1 MLIQLKE
8 AKNPYNLPFI
18 FININE
24 RIVAAYFFRSIKV
37 PTYAETHGKAED
49 SPLPPLLMTMKIA
62 ARYDGL
68 IRRGKAFLS
77 KLIRTIP

>member
-8 AKNPYNLPFI
+8 AKNPYNLSFI

-24 RIVAAYFFRSIKV
+24 RIVAAYSFRSIKV

-49 SPLPPLLMTMKIA
+49 
-62 ARYDGL
+62 
-68 IRRGKAFLS
+68 
-77 KLIRTIP
+77 

>member
-8 AKNPYNLPFI
+8 AKNPYNLFFI

-24 RIVAAYFFRSIKV
+24 RIVAAYSLRGIKV

-49 SPLPPLLMTMKIA
+49 SPLLYLITISGSFLL
-62 ARYDGL
+62 
-68 IRRGKAFLS
+68 
-77 KLIRTIP
+77 

>member
-8 AKNPYNLPFI
+8 AKNPYNLFFI

-24 RIVAAYFFRSIKV
+24 RIAAAYFFRSMKV

-49 SPLPPLLMTMKIA
+49 SPLLYLITISAFYLL
-62 ARYDGL
+62 
-68 IRRGKAFLS
+68 
-77 KLIRTIP
+77 